1 MKPQNYSHN
10 ESVNSNLENI
20 FALKMRN
27 MKTDYQ
33 YRIITNIKRLREKA
47 GYSQADIAKVLGIS
61 TGQLGNIESYKQ
73 SHKYTLS
80 QIIKIC
86 DTLKISIDKIFFY
99 DDINQNIT
107 HRMLIDKII
116 EYQNNK

>member
-10 ESVNSNLENI
+10 ESMNSNLENI

-47 GYSQADIAKVLGIS
+47 GYRKL
-61 TGQLGNIESYKQ
+61 
-73 SHKYTLS
+73 
-80 QIIKIC
+80 
-86 DTLKISIDKIFFY
+86 
-99 DDINQNIT
+99 
-107 HRMLIDKII
+107 
-116 EYQNNK
+116 